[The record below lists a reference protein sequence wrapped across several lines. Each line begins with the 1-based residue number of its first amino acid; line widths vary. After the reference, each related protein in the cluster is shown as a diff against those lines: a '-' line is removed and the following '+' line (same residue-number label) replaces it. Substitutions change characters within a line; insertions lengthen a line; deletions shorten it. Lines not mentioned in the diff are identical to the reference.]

1 MGVEAG
7 DHGDSGRGVDV
18 PGGDGVQ
25 VLDGD
30 LGVEGGGGGVLRIDR
45 PDGSGDLYLA
55 VAGQRGANREGKG
68 LGQGEVLQLDV
79 EMVVDLGI
87 SLHGQRSLLW
97 RCRL

>member
-7 DHGDSGRGVDV
+7 DHGDSGGGVDV
-18 PGGDGVQ
+18 PGDDGVQ
-25 VLDGD
+25 VLDGE

-45 PDGSGDLYLA
+45 PDGSGDRYLA
-55 VAGQRGANREGKG
+55 VAGQRGAHREGKG

-87 SLHGQRSLLW
+87 SLARAAFLWW